1 MAALNGGRSGDA
13 ILQYFQ
19 NQALV
24 WSRKTLLASR
34 RAQSSSCKRCLS
46 AIRRR
51 VSAREAAR
59 RSIST
64 FPSAMS
70 CCKVDI
76 VFDYVNPAR
85 RKRVIVFCA
94 VAYRSG
100 WLAGRPRTLSFARE
114 QGCMERPRTAL
125 SLGLS

>member
-46 AIRRR
+46 AIRRL
-51 VSAREAAR
+51 VSARKAAK

-70 CCKVDI
+70 CRKVDI
-76 VFDYVNPAR
+76 VFDHVSSAW
-85 RKRVIVFCA
+85 RKRVIVFCT

-100 WLAGRPRTLSFARE
+100 RLAERKRTVRFARE
-114 QGCMERPRTAL
+114 QVAWKKMPDGA
-125 SLGLS
+125 SL